1 MERWRMVRR
10 GFDSLQGVEMKR
22 PIAML
27 LLVIALVACAST
39 RESDLGPNGR
49 PVYYV
54 EGKTV
59 WSAYNKADAQCQN
72 GYYMIGGQLQQSVL
86 DYVMAVECR

>member
-1 MERWRMVRR
+1 MQRWRMVRR
-10 GFDSLQGVEMKR
+10 GSNSLEGVEMKR
-22 PIAML
+22 RMAMSL
-27 LLVIALVACAST
+27 LIIALVGCAST
-39 RESDLGPNGR
+39 RESDRGPNGR

-59 WSAYNKADAQCQN
+59 WSAYNKADAQCQS
-72 GYYMIGGQLQQSVL
+72 GYYMIGGDLQPSVL